1 MQRAANFQAR
11 SAKNKMKPKKMKAMS
26 DFDQGLLKKFVVDL
40 YVLLYQNIKHCLHSR

>member
-40 YVLLYQNIKHCLHSR
+40 YVLLY